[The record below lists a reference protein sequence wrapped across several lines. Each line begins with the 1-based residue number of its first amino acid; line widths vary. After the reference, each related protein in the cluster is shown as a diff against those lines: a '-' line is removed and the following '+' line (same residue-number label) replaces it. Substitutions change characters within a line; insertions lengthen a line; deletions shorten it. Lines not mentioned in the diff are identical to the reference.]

1 MYTNIFVLTKNNS
14 SWKIIYHETQTME
27 KIEWLYSWD
36 FITKSIT
43 TDTTWTSCCGPWV
56 ADSWTWLGDW
66 TQQTDTTITFGQCG
80 GKESSC
86 QCRRLKGTGLNPRA
100 RKSPW
105 RKWQPTPVF
114 LPGESRGQGSLVH
127 YSPWGHKEPDKTKR
141 LECTCMR
148 ART

>member
-1 MYTNIFVLTKNNS
+1 MGRRELDMTG
-14 SWKIIYHETQTME
+14 
-27 KIEWLYSWD
+27 WLN
-36 FITKSIT
+36 T
-43 TDTTWTSCCGPWV
+43 
-56 ADSWTWLGDW
+56 
-66 TQQTDTTITFGQCG
+66 TDTTITFGQCG

-105 RKWQPTPVF
+105 RKWQPTPVL

-141 LECTCMR
+141 LSAHECVPAHKHTHTHTPNR
-148 ART
+148 ASKHMKQKLTEKQTIQQQELMSHFQKWTEQLDRRSTRK